1 MGSAADWHSFLDEY
15 RAFGGKAENVMQRK
29 GAFGLGLFPIDPSKP
44 VELFV
49 PENLLVPAEK
59 VKVEEGNLAV
69 TDPSSFPEGYSDWF
83 ARYQSNYSWGAE
95 GRENILEFEQGLK
108 DLPDSLKELLKR
120 NGIYN
125 SEVRFPGEDLEKEL
139 LQRFIQSRCINR
151 KNSRVIMPMI
161 DLLNHSPASKGYEMK
176 EQGIA
181 VSGMYDGE
189 ILVRY
194 SNTVD
199 PLLRLFGYG
208 FNSPEPLAF
217 SLRCMLQHNNQ
228 NVLVQGGYPNKPG
241 VGPYTPCSIEKKDD
255 RLIVKQP
262 LLGSAATPKLPKT
275 LFLQAC
281 NSLEGVDVDAVQLFE
296 QIHQRNTAILINILN
311 ELNELDGVVAKK
323 LQKGCLDQLLALSM
337 HFGQRDDILNNIQ
350 NN

>member
-1 MGSAADWHSFLDEY
+1 
-15 RAFGGKAENVMQRK
+15 
-29 GAFGLGLFPIDPSKP
+29 
-44 VELFV
+44 
-49 PENLLVPAEK
+49 
-59 VKVEEGNLAV
+59 
-69 TDPSSFPEGYSDWF
+69 
-83 ARYQSNYSWGAE
+83 
-95 GRENILEFEQGLK
+95 
-108 DLPDSLKELLKR
+108 
-120 NGIYN
+120 
-125 SEVRFPGEDLEKEL
+125 
-139 LQRFIQSRCINR
+139 
-151 KNSRVIMPMI
+151 MI
-161 DLLNHSPASKGYEMK
+161 DLLNHSPSSKGYEMK
-176 EQGIA
+176 DQGIA

-281 NSLEGVDVDAVQLFE
+281 NSLKGVDVDAVQLFE

-311 ELNELDGVVAKK
+311 ELNELDGVVVKK